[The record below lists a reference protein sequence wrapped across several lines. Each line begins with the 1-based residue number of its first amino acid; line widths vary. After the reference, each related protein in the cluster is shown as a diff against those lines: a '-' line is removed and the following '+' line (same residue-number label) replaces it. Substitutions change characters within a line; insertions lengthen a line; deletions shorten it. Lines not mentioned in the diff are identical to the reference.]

1 MNQDLLDG
9 SQKCP
14 PNEGELSP
22 EQKDAAKRRYRNLSV
37 LFTVILLAA
46 LTTLLLSRFNSVDE
60 DAGFIITD
68 VATRDDVFRADADKD
83 TDLIITDVADTHWA
97 KSYVD
102 SAVQMGIV
110 EGNGSSKFYPD
121 NEVTRAEFI
130 TLLWKAAG
138 KPQPTANL
146 SISDI
151 DEMSWYYS
159 AAVWGVEN
167 GYIKCTDE
175 NTFLPNTAVTRAQ
188 AITILYRFAGSPRS
202 GGSLDT
208 FADGNE
214 VSDYARNAMCW
225 AVVTGII
232 AASTD
237 NRLFPR
243 QNATRAQAVTFIV
256 RYCQHG

>member
-1 MNQDLLDG
+1 MNRNSLDE

-22 EQKDAAKRRYRNLSV
+22 EQKDAARRRYRNLSV

-60 DAGFIITD
+60 DAGFISD
-68 VATRDDVFRADADKD
+68 VATRDDVFRADVDENVD
-83 TDLIITDVADTHWA
+83 FIITDVADTHWA

-138 KPQPTANL
+138 KPQPTAEL

-151 DEMSWYYS
+151 DETSWYYS

-214 VSDYARNAMCW
+214 VSDYARNAMYW
-225 AVVTGII
+225 ATVTGII
-232 AASTD
+232 TASTD
-237 NRLFPR
+237 NKLFPQ
-243 QNATRAQAVTFIV
+243 QNATRAQAVAFIV
-256 RYCQHG
+256 RYCRC